1 MDLLLIYIFY
11 IVYDYMYFEGLIYV
25 YLELKKSLFYI
36 VGKILFMLVYV
47 YILIDRF
54 LKKDDILFC
63 IRISF

>member
-11 IVYDYMYFEGLIYV
+11 IVYNYMYFEGLI

-36 VGKILFMLVYV
+36 VGKILFMLVY
-47 YILIDRF
+47 ILIDRF
-54 LKKDDILFC
+54 LKKDDILFS

>member
-36 VGKILFMLVYV
+36 VGKILFIGMLVYV
-47 YILIDRF
+47 LIDRF
-54 LKKDDILFC
+54 TKKDIIL
-63 IRISF
+63 

>member
-11 IVYDYMYFEGLIYV
+11 IVYNYMYFEGLI

>member
-11 IVYDYMYFEGLIYV
+11 IVYNYMYFEGLI

-36 VGKILFMLVYV
+36 VGKILFMLVY
-47 YILIDRF
+47 ILIDRF
-54 LKKDDILFC
+54 LKKDDILFG

>member
-47 YILIDRF
+47 LIDRF
-54 LKKDDILFC
+54 TKKDIIL
-63 IRISF
+63 